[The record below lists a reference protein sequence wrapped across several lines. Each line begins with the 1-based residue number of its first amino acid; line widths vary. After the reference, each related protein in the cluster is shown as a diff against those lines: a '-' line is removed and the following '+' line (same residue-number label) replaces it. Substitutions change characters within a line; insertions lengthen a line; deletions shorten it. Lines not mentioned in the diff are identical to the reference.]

1 MAELEKVGLWPVI
14 KDWAKYV
21 ADSAKLTQANK
32 AIQSSLIQLSGVA
45 KTVPIKAPSPF
56 PKGVPGAPPSLL
68 IRQYQLQSAGT
79 KQFIS
84 QQQAT
89 ALAVAQ
95 VGAKLKEVGQT
106 NLENFKSQI
115 KGTTPS
121 VEKLGKT
128 AGSGAAPSVDK
139 LGKSL
144 DKTSQKVLPFEK
156 RLARAAYI
164 LGRVQFV
171 AISSVAAIAA
181 IGFPVKLAADF
192 ETQLTKIATLT
203 NVPKGAVEGLR
214 TDILALSKE
223 LAISPQKL
231 AAGAYFVLSSGIKDA
246 AVATEVLTAAAKAST
261 IGLGETTTVANVLT
275 SVMNAYGLAAGEAMN
290 VTDSLVNIV
299 KLGKGEPEDFAQALG
314 FVIPFAA
321 QLGVS
326 FEQVGAALATMTNQ
340 GLSAQSSVTALKGI
354 FTQVLSP
361 SDESRRIFDSLGLSV
376 EDFRKEIDQNF
387 VKAMQHLMQ
396 VTKGNEE
403 ILAELFPDVRGLL
416 GVFAAF
422 GIQIDQTVANLY
434 DLEHGAGVTDVALK
448 EVEQTTNFRLR
459 KAFNNFMVT
468 LTEVGKA
475 FVPFVESLA
484 KIVSSTAVQNFIK
497 SLALLFSSL
506 LQVVQKLSWALGYFA
521 AYIIGRVLVDVLRL
535 AYTRITALQIKL
547 LSLNLA
553 LGVTALILGP
563 IIMPRLFD
571 FIGGV
576 GEANEEA
583 EKFEKTLRDVALQL
597 QVTRGLTEQEA
608 GLQAL
613 VDLYRISAAEIAR
626 TRAEFAVLPEDRSI
640 ETIVSRAILAKSFK
654 EVTATQDK
662 LIERFKASFPY
673 TAENIRLFR
682 ELGVTGD
689 ELAAIYGKDVI
700 EAIRKSGGTLE
711 TLASQTAGAL
721 KNFEDMTK
729 VASDLA
735 NALNSIQASFDA
747 LVGVQTAEEAALQVQ
762 ITQYRILAQEIKNRA
777 TLQGRLLTPAEEDQ
791 VEAYENSIEGL
802 RGLAEG
808 LRLQRRLQADVAIV
822 QGRGLIN
829 QQQLTGLIGDY
840 AASLDPANA
849 LTKALQDAL
858 ISADKLGM
866 KPFIQGLFNAFPE
879 LKNFAVFNTNLS
891 QSILPNVI
899 GITRDVAKVNHDL
912 AQSWVENNT
921 SIHEFGSSL
930 KPVGE

>member
-403 ILAELFPDVRGLL
+403 VLAELFPDVRGLL

-422 GIQIDQTVANLY
+422 GVQIDQTVANLY

-497 SLALLFSSL
+497 SLALLFSNL
-506 LQVVQKLSWALGYFA
+506 LQVVQKLSWVLGYFA
-521 AYIIGRVLVDVLRL
+521 AYIIGRVLVDALNL
-535 AYTRITALQIKL
+535 AYTRITKLQIKL
-547 LSLNLA
+547 LSLNIA
-553 LGVTALILGP
+553 LSATALILGP
-563 IIMPRLFD
+563 IIMPRLLRFLGIQRD
-571 FIGGV
+571 IGD
-576 GEANEEA
+576 ETTRLTDKLKE
-583 EKFEKTLRDVALQL
+583 LSLQF
-597 QVTRGLTEQEA
+597 QVTEGLKEQEA
-608 GLQAL
+608 TLKAL
-613 VDLYRISAAEIAR
+613 IDLYRTGITETENLKIKLDEAQD
-626 TRAEFAVLPEDRSI
+626 VLTKGPKPLELLRRFSI
-640 ETIVSRAILAKSFK
+640 LFEGQREEVEKSKKSFEEAAK
-654 EVTATQDK
+654 DQEFLTKQ
-662 LIERFKASFPY
+662 IRESFPI
-673 TAENIRLFR
+673 TAENIRLFKQLGITSE
-682 ELGVTGD
+682 ELK
-689 ELAAIYGKDVI
+689 AIYPGLSD
-700 EAIRKSGGTLE
+700 AIDNVRGNFE
-711 TLASQTAGAL
+711 TLAQQTQGAL
-721 KNFEDMTK
+721 ATFEDMTK

-735 NALNSIQASFDA
+735 NALSSIQSSFDA

-822 QGRGLIN
+822 QG
-829 QQQLTGLIGDY
+829 QGLIG
-840 AASLDPANA
+840 
-849 LTKALQDAL
+849 Q
-858 ISADKLGM
+858 
-866 KPFIQGLFNAFPE
+866 Q
-879 LKNFAVFNTNLS
+879 
-891 QSILPNVI
+891 
-899 GITRDVAKVNHDL
+899 
-912 AQSWVENNT
+912 
-921 SIHEFGSSL
+921 
-930 KPVGE
+930 